1 MKQYDLIKSAAS
13 ILGVLAKNNI
23 DIKDVNHLEM
33 YEDYARLKQEGHK
46 MTYIVYYLTQQ
57 YSVAPATVYR
67 VAKRMEQDLLL

>member
-13 ILGVLAKNNI
+13 ILSILAKNNI
-23 DIKDVNHLEM
+23 DIKDVKHLEM

-46 MTYIVYYLTQQ
+46 TVYIVYYLAQQ
-57 YSVAPATVYR
+57 YSVSPATVYR